1 MRSHLQEENA
11 VILRLTT
18 SLSVMLAS
26 LSPVLADQFNVNLS
40 NGETGMVFVQ
50 VYDMNTAG
58 QNKVFDD
65 TLTSGRQVSVYITGD
80 SGRDGHITWAAM
92 SSDRQK
98 CGGEELNGLS
108 SGNNITVRTPRSC
121 P

>member
-1 MRSHLQEENA
+1 MTMRLM
-11 VILRLTT
+11 T

-26 LSPVLADQFNVNLS
+26 LSPALADQFNINLS

-50 VYDMNTAG
+50 VYDMNTGG

-80 SGRDGHITWAAM
+80 SGRDGHIRWEAT

-98 CGGEELNGLS
+98 CGRDELNGLS
-108 SGNNITVRTPRSC
+108 SGNNIMVRTPSPC
-121 P
+121 S